1 MEYNRITYFLKAAQ
15 LLSFSKAADELF
27 ISRQAM
33 TKQISLFEK
42 ELGVV
47 LFNRNSHKIS
57 LTDAGCEAYARF
69 KKVNMELEEA
79 YESVRSLGHKDKV
92 LKIGF
97 FYDLQ
102 RRIINNIIEGIE
114 EEFPDIVLETMILDM
129 FTLRSLLQKGS
140 IDLCITHLEPGE
152 QWQDYNKLVLGLYPL
167 QIYVSKEHGW
177 ALKDHITVEDM
188 LGEDFLML
196 KVEWE
201 DSEYFYENIPCK
213 KQVWMPNLE
222 SIILR
227 LEQAR
232 GFAVG
237 PKYSNFFHDT
247 MIPFPVPDSNS
258 MAEMSCFWND
268 GKNKSEQVDRVV
280 ELLSDLFVQSKLQ

>member
-15 LLSFSKAADELF
+15 LLSFSRAADELF
-27 ISRQAM
+27 ITRQAL

-47 LFNRNSHKIS
+47 LFERNSHKIS
-57 LTDAGCEAYARF
+57 LTDAGQEAYKRF
-69 KKVNMELEEA
+69 KKVNIELEEA
-79 YESVRSLGHKDKV
+79 YEAVRSLGRKDTV

-102 RRIINNIIEGIE
+102 RSIINNMIKGIE

-152 QWQDYNKLVLGLYPL
+152 QWQDYNKLVLGLYPPRV
-167 QIYVSKEHGW
+167 YVSKEHEW
-177 ALKDHITVEDM
+177 ALKDYITVDDM
-188 LGEDFLML
+188 LKEDFIML

-201 DSEYFYENIPCK
+201 DSECFYENIPCR
-213 KQVWMPNLE
+213 KQIWMPNLE

-227 LEQAR
+227 LEQAS

-237 PKYSNFFHDT
+237 PKYSYIYDDK
-247 MIPFPVPDSNS
+247 MISFPVPDNTS
-258 MAEMSCFWND
+258 MTEMSCFWNK
-268 GKNKSEQVDRVV
+268 GKNKNEQIDRVV
-280 ELLSDLFVQSKLQ
+280 ELLSDMFAQSKVQ